1 MKTAIS
7 KDGTRIAYD
16 VQGSGPALVLVDGA
30 MCRRAF
36 GPMGELA
43 PKLAHRFTVY
53 GYDRRGRGDSGDTP
67 PYAVE
72 REIEDLAALIDA
84 AGGAACLYGASSGA
98 MLALRGA
105 AAGLRVP
112 KMVLF
117 EPPFA
122 GADTPPLPPRYRAR
136 IDELLA
142 AGDRGGAIALFMKVV
157 GVPAFGVWM
166 MRAMPWVFG
175 KLKAVAHTLPY
186 DFAVLGDEPGHALP
200 AGHLALMHSVRTPT
214 LMVLGGK
221 SPAWMRTAVETVA
234 SAIPGAKLRVLPG
247 QDHRAA
253 ASAIAPVIEE
263 FCA

>member
-1 MKTAIS
+1 MKTTTS
-7 KDGTRIAYD
+7 KDGTRLAYEEL
-16 VQGSGPALVLVDGA
+16 GSGPALVLVDGA

-36 GPMGELA
+36 GPMPELA
-43 PKLAHRFTVY
+43 ALLAAHFTMY
-53 GYDRRGRGDSGDTP
+53 HYDRRGRGDSGDTP

-72 REIEDLAALIDA
+72 REIEDLAAIVEA
-84 AGGAACLYGASSGA
+84 AGGSACLYGTSSGA
-98 MLALRGA
+98 VLALRAA
-105 AAGLRVP
+105 AAGVP
-112 KMVLF
+112 VPRMVLF

-122 GADTPPLPPRYRAR
+122 GEDTPPLPERYRAR

-142 AGDRGGAIALFMKVV
+142 AGDRGGAVALFMKTV

-166 MRAMPWVFG
+166 MRAMPWIFS

-200 AGHLALMHSVRTPT
+200 PGHLALMRSVRTPT
-214 LMVLGGK
+214 LMVLGAK
-221 SPAWMRTAVETVA
+221 SPPWMRTSVETVA

-247 QDHRAA
+247 QDHRVAA
-253 ASAIAPVIEE
+253 KAIAPVIEE